1 MFSKVFSGGIC
12 GIDGYLVQVEADVSN
27 GLPGFAM
34 VGYLAAEVKE
44 AQDRVRTALRNS
56 GCQLPAKK
64 VTVNLS
70 PANRRKEGT
79 GYDLAIAAA
88 VLASYGIVTDYYLS
102 RAAFI
107 GEVGLNGEVKPIH
120 GILSLVEA
128 FRQAGMQFC
137 FLPAANAREAMAISG
152 ITIIGITSII
162 QLIKVLNQ
170 EESPPESEFPSS
182 VINFPVN
189 TSLDFSEVSGQ
200 HLLKRAAEIA
210 VAGKHNLLII
220 GPAGSGKSMLAK
232 RIPTIMPSLSKEEQ
246 LEVSKIYSICG
257 YLRDGSG
264 LIRERPFRSPHHTI
278 SPQALAGGGRIPR
291 PGEISLASGGVLF
304 LDELP
309 EFKGAVLEVLRQPL
323 EDRQVVI
330 SRLQG
335 SYRFPANTMLVAAMN
350 PCPCSFYPDRNRCR
364 CTEHQ
369 VRNYL
374 QHVSKPILDRMDLC
388 VEASPLTFEEIQQKN
403 SHETSAVI
411 RRRVEKAR
419 KRQIKRF
426 QGQAIYFNSE
436 MQKSHIEKH
445 CRLSETDN
453 QFLKR
458 VFETKGISAR
468 VYHKILKVARTIA
481 DLAGEEQIGQMH
493 LSEAVAYRQI
503 EQKFWGGTYDG

>member
-1 MFSKVFSGGIC
+1 MFSKVYSGGIC

-27 GLPGFAM
+27 GLPGFSM

-44 AQDRVRTALRNS
+44 AQDRVKTALRNS

-64 VTVNLS
+64 ITLNLS
-70 PANRRKEGT
+70 PASRRKDGT
-79 GYDLAIAAA
+79 GYDLAIAVA
-88 VLASYGIVTDYYLS
+88 VLASYGILSDEYLAQ
-102 RAAFI
+102 AAFI
-107 GEVGLNGEVKPIH
+107 GEVGLDGEVKPIH
-120 GILSLVEA
+120 GILSLVEV
-128 FRQAGMQFC
+128 FRKAEIPYC
-137 FLPAANAREAMAISG
+137 FLPAANVEEAVAISG
-152 ITIIGITSII
+152 IKIIGITSIT
-162 QLIKVLNQ
+162 QLIKVLNR
-170 EESPPESEFPSS
+170 EECLPETPSPSS
-182 VINFPVN
+182 DIVSPGENEP
-189 TSLDFSEVSGQ
+189 DFSEVNGQ

-232 RIPTIMPSLSKEEQ
+232 RIPTIMPTLSKEEQ

-257 YLRDGSG
+257 FLRNGSG
-264 LIRERPFRSPHHTI
+264 LIQVRPFRNPHHTI
-278 SPQALAGGGRIPR
+278 SAQALAGGGRIPR

-309 EFKGAVLEVLRQPL
+309 EFRKPVLEVLRQPL

-350 PCPCSFYPDRNRCR
+350 PCPCSFYPDRSRCR
-364 CTEHQ
+364 CTENQ

-388 VEASPLTFEEIQQKN
+388 VEASPLTFDE
-403 SHETSAVI
+403 I
-411 RRRVEKAR
+411 RRRERQESSATIR
-419 KRQIKRF
+419 KRVEQARMIQDRRF
-426 QGQAIYFNSE
+426 AGQPIHFNSE
-436 MQKSHIEKH
+436 MQKAHIEAH
-445 CRLSETDN
+445 CTLTEADN
-453 QFLKR
+453 LFLKQ
-458 VFETKGISAR
+458 VFETKGMSAR

-481 DLAGEEQIGQMH
+481 DLEGAKQIKRTH

>member
-27 GLPGFAM
+27 GLPGFSM

-44 AQDRVRTALRNS
+44 AQDRVKTALRNS
-56 GCQLPAKK
+56 DCQLPAKK

-70 PANRRKEGT
+70 PANRRKDGT
-79 GYDLAIAAA
+79 GYDLAIAVA
-88 VLASYGIVTDYYLS
+88 VLASYGIVAEYYLS

-107 GEVGLNGEVKPIH
+107 GEVGLNGEIKPIH

-128 FRQAGMQFC
+128 FRQAGMLFC
-137 FLPAANAREAMAISG
+137 FLPAANVEEAMAISG
-152 ITIIGITSII
+152 ITIIGIESIVQI
-162 QLIKVLNQ
+162 VKILNHK
-170 EESPPESEFPSS
+170 ECLPESKFQYSDTIFPKKTY
-182 VINFPVN
+182 P
-189 TSLDFSEVSGQ
+189 DFSEVNGQ

-210 VAGKHNLLII
+210 AAGKHNLLII

-232 RIPTIMPSLSKEEQ
+232 RIPTIMPALSKKEQ

-257 YLRDGSG
+257 YLCDGSG
-264 LIRERPFRSPHHTI
+264 LIQERPFRSPHHTI
-278 SPQALAGGGRIPR
+278 SAQALAGGGRIPR

-309 EFKGAVLEVLRQPL
+309 EFRKSVLEVLRQPL

-335 SYRFPANTMLVAAMN
+335 SYKFPANTMLVAAMN

-364 CTEHQ
+364 CTENQ
-369 VRNYL
+369 VKTYL

-388 VEASPLTFEEIQQKN
+388 VEASPLTFEEIQQKGRCE
-403 SHETSAVI
+403 SSDTV
-411 RRRVEKAR
+411 RKRVEHAR
-419 KRQIKRF
+419 EVQTKRF
-426 QGQAIYFNSE
+426 LGQPIYFNSE
-436 MQKSHIEKH
+436 MQKTHIEEH
-445 CRLSETDN
+445 CILTEADN
-453 QFLKR
+453 RFLKQ

-481 DLAGEEQIGQMH
+481 DLEGEAQIKRIH

-503 EQKFWGGTYDG
+503 EQKFWGGAYDG

>member
-12 GIDGYLVQVEADVSN
+12 GIDGYLVQVEVDVSN
-27 GLPGFAM
+27 GLPGFSM

-56 GCQLPAKK
+56 DCGLPAKK

-70 PANRRKEGT
+70 PANRRKDGT
-79 GYDLAIAAA
+79 GYDLAIAVA
-88 VLASYGIVTDYYLS
+88 VLASYGMVSDHYLTQ
-102 RAAFI
+102 AAFI
-107 GEVGLNGEVKPIH
+107 GEVGLDGEVKPIH

-128 FRQAGMQFC
+128 FRQAGISFC
-137 FLPAANAREAMAISG
+137 FLPVANAREAMAISG
-152 ITIIGITSII
+152 ITIVGIASIV
-162 QLIKVLNQ
+162 QLIKVLNR
-170 EESPPESEFPSS
+170 EEHLPETKSQSTHIIIAKESEP
-182 VINFPVN
+182 
-189 TSLDFSEVSGQ
+189 DFSEVNGQ

-232 RIPTIMPSLSKEEQ
+232 RIPTIMPALSREEQ

-264 LIRERPFRSPHHTI
+264 LIEARPFRNPHHTI
-278 SPQALAGGGRIPR
+278 SAQALAGGGRIPR

-309 EFKGAVLEVLRQPL
+309 EFRKPVLEVLRQPL

-335 SYRFPANTMLVAAMN
+335 SYKFPANTMLVAAMN

-364 CTEHQ
+364 CTENQ

-374 QHVSKPILDRMDLC
+374 RHVSKPILDRMDLC
-388 VEASPLTFEEIQQKN
+388 VEASPLTFDEIRQKGRQE
-403 SHETSAVI
+403 SSDTI
-411 RRRVEKAR
+411 RMRVEQAR
-419 KRQIKRF
+419 MVQNKRYA
-426 QGQAIYFNSE
+426 GQPIYFNSE
-436 MQKSHIEKH
+436 MQKAHIEAYCTLAKA
-445 CRLSETDN
+445 DN
-453 QFLKR
+453 LFLKQ
-458 VFETKGISAR
+458 VFEVKGISAR

-481 DLAGEEQIGQMH
+481 DLEGEVQIKRIH
-493 LSEAVAYRQI
+493 LSEAIAYRQI